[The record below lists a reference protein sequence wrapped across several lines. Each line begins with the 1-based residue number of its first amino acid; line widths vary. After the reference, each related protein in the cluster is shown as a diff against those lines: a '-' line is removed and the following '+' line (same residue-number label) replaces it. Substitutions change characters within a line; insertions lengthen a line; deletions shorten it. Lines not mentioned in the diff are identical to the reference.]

1 MSMMYDI
8 DGAAELIMAEMAS
21 ERIFEEIQ
29 NILQNDKSRSEKDAR
44 FKELHFLIDGTGTT
58 DPKGWVKKAL
68 MDFDAQKASGWD
80 VPANASP
87 LIKCLWVKKYRK
99 ELQKLRK
106 ANGGKMPNE
115 EQIRKYYEN
124 LDVEKMLRKQS

>member
-29 NILQNDKSRSEKDAR
+29 NIL
-44 FKELHFLIDGTGTT
+44 
-58 DPKGWVKKAL
+58 
-68 MDFDAQKASGWD
+68 
-80 VPANASP
+80 
-87 LIKCLWVKKYRK
+87 
-99 ELQKLRK
+99 
-106 ANGGKMPNE
+106 
-115 EQIRKYYEN
+115 EN